1 MMNKINKVAVHAMA
15 AMSSAKK
22 QKGAS
27 SLEYVMLAAV
37 IVAILVVL
45 SQSDVGDTLVDAF
58 NDVIGAASDTA
69 TETSSGG

>member
-1 MMNKINKVAVHAMA
+1 MMNKINQVAVHAMA

-45 SQSDVGDTLVDAF
+45 SQSDVGDKLVTAF
-58 NDVIGAASDTA
+58 GDIIGTASDTA
-69 TETSSGG
+69 TETAGGD